1 MVLRMLLLLSFVAVP
16 ALAANKDMERL
27 YLQVAA
33 LQSEV
38 TQLRRTTEDG
48 LKEIRRLNEVLAEQ
62 TVFVKK
68 SIQDQ
73 QRQAEAAQLTIK
85 ELNDAVA
92 GLRDRLQAA
101 AAAPPPAVGFS
112 ELPAAA
118 GAPGAPVGQTPGATP
133 ASPPAGPAPAAGEL
147 YTQAYADCARGNYD
161 LGIQGFQ
168 EYLKH
173 YPSAHLSDNAQ
184 YWIGECLYGKRDY
197 AAAVAAW
204 DDLLRGYPGT
214 DKIPDARYKKAMA
227 LEKLGRR
234 SQALLE
240 YRYVFEH
247 FPNSEAGRKARE
259 RVQAP

>member
-1 MVLRMLLLLSFVAVP
+1 MVLRTAVVVGLVAVAGSAWP
-16 ALAANKDMERL
+16 ANKETERL

-38 TQLRRTTEDG
+38 TQLRRTSEDT
-48 LKEIRRLNEVLAEQ
+48 LKELRRLNEVLAEQ
-62 TVFVKK
+62 NVLVKK
-68 SIQDQ
+68 AIQDQ
-73 QRQAEAAQLTIK
+73 QRQSESAQLTLK
-85 ELNDAVA
+85 DLSDTVA
-92 GLRDRLQAA
+92 GMRDRLQAA
-101 AAAPPPAVGFS
+101 SAQTAAPQMNVDAGAAPPGAGPAATPPAVG
-112 ELPAAA
+112 P
-118 GAPGAPVGQTPGATP
+118 GTPTAPP
-133 ASPPAGPAPAAGEL
+133 PAAGEL

-168 EYLKH
+168 EYIKL
-173 YPSAHLSDNAQ
+173 YPTAHLADNAQ

-204 DDLLRGYPGT
+204 DDLLRNYPGT

-227 LEKLGRR
+227 LEKMGRR

-247 FPNSEAGRKARE
+247 FPNSDAGRKARE
-259 RVQAP
+259 KVQAQ

>member
-1 MVLRMLLLLSFVAVP
+1 MVLRTLLLLSAVAGP
-16 ALAANKDMERL
+16 ALAANKDTERL
-27 YLQVAA
+27 YLQIAA

-38 TQLRRTTEDG
+38 GQLRRTTEDS

-85 ELNDAVA
+85 ELNDTVA

-101 AAAPPPAVGFS
+101 ATAPPVASFN
-112 ELPAAA
+112 ELPDASNPSGTPSNQAA
-118 GAPGAPVGQTPGATP
+118 GTIA

-204 DDLLRGYPGT
+204 DELLRQYPGT

-259 RVQAP
+259 KVQAQ